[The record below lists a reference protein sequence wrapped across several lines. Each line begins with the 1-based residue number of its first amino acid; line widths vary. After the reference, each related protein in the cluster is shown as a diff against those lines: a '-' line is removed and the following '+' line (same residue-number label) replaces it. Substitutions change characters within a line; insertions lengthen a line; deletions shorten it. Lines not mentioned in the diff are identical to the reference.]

1 MKYTKIV
8 ITGLL
13 CSSTLLNAGW
23 MDSFTDII
31 TETKDTYVESVNS
44 TSSTDS
50 KNDDTKTLTSG
61 TSSITDLTST
71 DMNSAL
77 KKALNEGVDYAVK
90 SLGAKDGYLNNP
102 LTKIA
107 LPEDLQKTADLV
119 RKVGGDKYVDDLIL
133 AFNNAATEAAPKTAG
148 ILANSIS
155 DMSIDDAKKILSGS
169 DNAATDYFRG
179 SSTKELQ
186 ETIAPI
192 IKKSMENNSVAT
204 YYDAFQS
211 FYKENAGAL
220 NNEYVSTAADMFGY
234 GGVIP
239 KEGDEDLNGYVTNKS
254 IDGLMVMIEEK
265 EKEIRDNPLMQN
277 SDLIKKVFS
286 AFE

>member
-1 MKYTKIV
+1 MKCSKIV

-13 CSSTLLNAGW
+13 CCSTLLNAGW
-23 MDSFTDII
+23 MDSFTDIMN
-31 TETKDTYVESVNS
+31 ETKDTYVDQINS
-44 TSSTDS
+44 D
-50 KNDDTKTLTSG
+50 KDERDDTKTL
-61 TSSITDLTST
+61 SSTGLSVSDLTST

-77 KKALNEGVDYAVK
+77 KKALNSGVDYAVK
-90 SLGAKDGYLNNP
+90 TLGAKDGYFNNP

-119 RKVGGDKYVDDLIL
+119 RKVGGDKYVDDLIM
-133 AFNNAATEAAPKTAG
+133 AFNNAATEAAPKTAA
-148 ILANSIS
+148 ILAKSIS
-155 DMSIDDAKKILSGS
+155 NMSIDDAKKILSGS
-169 DNAATDYFRG
+169 DKAATDYFRS

-192 IKKSMENNSVAT
+192 IKKSMDNNSVAM

-211 FYKENAGAL
+211 FYKENAGIL
-220 NNEYVSTAADMFGY
+220 KNEYVSSAANMFGY
-234 GGVIP
+234 GGLVP
-239 KEGDEDLNGYVTNKS
+239 KDDDEDLNGYVTNKS

-265 EKEIRDNPLMQN
+265 EKEIRANPLLQD